1 MVGDYFRC
9 SCYARQLSIVV
20 GCDFVLI
27 AECKGISKAGISYK
41 RSVKLSLILPFC
53 LSLLDMTMRVSLIPL
68 VFFFL
73 HAADCSSLLRG
84 DGCCW
89 EMFSRCTGA
98 RSCGGVPCTFITP
111 GT

>member
-41 RSVKLSLILPFC
+41 RSVKLSLTSPF
-53 LSLLDMTMRVSLIPL
+53 LFVPARYDDEGVVDPVS
-68 VFFFL
+68 FSQ

-98 RSCGGVPCTFITP
+98 RSCGGGPCTFITP

>member
-68 VFFFL
+68 VFFSMQLIVHLCSAEMAVAGRCFQDVRA
-73 HAADCSSLLRG
+73 HVPAAVVL
-84 DGCCW
+84 
-89 EMFSRCTGA
+89 A
-98 RSCGGVPCTFITP
+98 RL
-111 GT
+111 